1 MKTQETRKFVKSDD
15 LIADVVIIGGGA
27 GLAAAIAAAEKGMK
41 VILLERLKKIG
52 GNTAL
57 AVGFLAAESPVQKR
71 LKIDATK
78 ESLFKASMDYAR
90 WLTNPRIVKAH
101 MDKSGDTVQW
111 LENMGLTFEDIPF
124 CYQNQFP
131 RIYHVIKGHGHRLVY
146 IMEKRCEQLG
156 VKILSATTG
165 KKISISGNGEVTGVI
180 AKQKERAILIKA
192 KAAVIATGGYS
203 GDKRL
208 MKKYY
213 PHYTETL
220 RLYGIPCK
228 GDGLRMALEAGAA
241 AEGLGA
247 VIAMGP
253 LFEGSNYVHVVS
265 MESNTVWVNKNGERF
280 INEDVIPSASSN
292 PLNMQPDKI
301 SFTLFDS
308 KIKQGFINDGIVK
321 AVEPVPYPA
330 GTMMKDLDN
339 KLKREE
345 SRGTVKKSR
354 SWKEIA
360 KWIGADPGTLEN
372 TITDY
377 NRYCHRGWDDEFY
390 KNRRFLQPL
399 KMPPFYALRCTQAHH
414 GTIGG
419 IKINHHMEVIN
430 TNSIR
435 IPGLYASGNDVG
447 GWVAGTYPHHLTG
460 TALSFA
466 LNSARIAGE
475 NAAEYIYKTGE
486 NHGKPTS

>member
-1 MKTQETRKFVKSDD
+1 MKTQRTKKSGKSDD
-15 LIADVVIIGGGA
+15 LVADVVVIGGGA

-41 VILLERLKKIG
+41 VILLERLKKTG
-52 GNTAL
+52 GNAAL

-78 ESLFKASMDYAR
+78 EHLFKASMDYAR
-90 WLTNPRIVKAH
+90 WLTNPRIVKACI
-101 MDKSGDTVQW
+101 DKSGDTVQW
-111 LENMGLTFEDIPF
+111 LENMGLTFEDVPF
-124 CYQNQFP
+124 CYHNQSP
-131 RIYHVIKGHGHRLVY
+131 RIYHVITGHGHKL
-146 IMEKRCEQLG
+146 IHTMGKRCEELG
-156 VKILSATTG
+156 VKILCSTTG
-165 KKISISGNGEVTGVI
+165 KKISINGNGEVTGVI
-180 AKQKERAILIKA
+180 AKQKEKAISIKA
-192 KAAVIATGGYS
+192 KTAVIATGGYS

-213 PHYTETL
+213 PHYTKTL

-241 AEGLGA
+241 TEGLGA

-265 MESNTVWVNKNGERF
+265 MENNTVWVNKSGERF

-292 PLNMQPDKI
+292 PLNMQPDKV

-308 KIKQGFINDGIVK
+308 KIKQGFINDGIIK

-330 GTMMKDLDN
+330 GTRMKDLDN
-339 KLKREE
+339 KLEREE
-345 SRGTVKKSR
+345 SRGTIKKSR

-360 KWIGADPGTLEN
+360 KWIGADPDTLDN
-372 TITDY
+372 TITEY
-377 NRYCHRGWDDEFY
+377 NRYCDRGWDDEFY

-399 KMPPFYALRCTQAHH
+399 ETPPFYALRCTQAHH

-419 IKINHHMEVIN
+419 IKINHHMEVVN
-430 TNSIR
+430 ANNKR
-435 IPGLYASGNDVG
+435 IPGLYASGNDAG

-475 NAAEYIYKTGE
+475 NAAGYI
-486 NHGKPTS
+486 

>member
-1 MKTQETRKFVKSDD
+1 MKTQRTKKSGKSDD
-15 LIADVVIIGGGA
+15 LVADVVVIGGGA

-41 VILLERLKKIG
+41 VILLERLKKTG
-52 GNTAL
+52 GNAAL

-78 ESLFKASMDYAR
+78 EHLFKASMDYAR
-90 WLTNPRIVKAH
+90 WLTNPRIVKACI
-101 MDKSGDTVQW
+101 DKSGDTVQW
-111 LENMGLTFEDIPF
+111 LENMGLTFEDVPF
-124 CYQNQFP
+124 CYHNQSP
-131 RIYHVIKGHGHRLVY
+131 RIYHVITGHGHKL
-146 IMEKRCEQLG
+146 IHTMGKRCEELG
-156 VKILSATTG
+156 VKILCSTTG
-165 KKISISGNGEVTGVI
+165 KKISINGNGEVTGVI
-180 AKQKERAILIKA
+180 AKQKEKAISIKA
-192 KAAVIATGGYS
+192 KTAVIATGGYS

-213 PHYTETL
+213 PHYTKTL

-241 AEGLGA
+241 TEGLGA

-265 MESNTVWVNKNGERF
+265 MENNTVWVNKSGERF

-292 PLNMQPDKI
+292 PLNMQPDKV

-308 KIKQGFINDGIVK
+308 KIKQGFINDGIIK

-330 GTMMKDLDN
+330 GTRMKDLDN
-339 KLKREE
+339 KLEREE
-345 SRGTVKKSR
+345 SRGTIKKSR

-360 KWIGADPGTLEN
+360 KWIGADPDTLDN
-372 TITDY
+372 TITEY
-377 NRYCHRGWDDEFY
+377 NRYCDRGWDDEFY

-399 KMPPFYALRCTQAHH
+399 ETPPFYALRCTQAHH

-419 IKINHHMEVIN
+419 IKINHHMEVVN
-430 TNSIR
+430 ANNKR
-435 IPGLYASGNDVG
+435 IPGLYASGNDAG

-475 NAAEYIYKTGE
+475 NAAGYIKR
-486 NHGKPTS
+486 